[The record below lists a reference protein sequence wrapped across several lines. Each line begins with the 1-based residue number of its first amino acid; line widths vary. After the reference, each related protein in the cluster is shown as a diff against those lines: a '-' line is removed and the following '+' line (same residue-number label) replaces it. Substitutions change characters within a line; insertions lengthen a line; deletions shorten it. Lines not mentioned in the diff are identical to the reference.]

1 MAETESPSRY
11 RLRHIRVERFRSDTT
26 FRPPS
31 RDLSGISS
39 GRNRDV
45 HGPMLEQQFAAAFVA
60 AHQLLTARDPEVHAG
75 AAGVYLEVES
85 AQDAKLPDL
94 SWASKDIR
102 LGAVRVNDMGAEVGT
117 LFVPAAAEE
126 FLSSKVREYA
136 RESTPTEKP
145 KHEDRFAPVEAVR
158 AATVESLWT
167 DQRPFPADSAARIW
181 WECWCWQDLAA
192 NLARATRR
200 LNLRASERRLH
211 FPEFE
216 VIPVYASGEEIGRL
230 LQNTDAIEELRQASD
245 TPSFFTTTIRRE
257 QDLWVGNLADRI
269 RPPNRDAPAVCIL
282 DSGVAW
288 AHPLIAPA
296 LDSGDC
302 LAVDPSW
309 GVDDHDKYGH
319 GTNMAGAAL
328 YGDLTYPLADQR
340 TINLDFNLESV
351 KFLAPPAVKSTDP
364 LNYGAITQ
372 AAVALPEIEHPERPR
387 VFCMAVTNL
396 DVSGERPTSWSAA
409 LDQACAGVMP
419 GDAPD
424 EGSEL
429 PRRLFFVSAGNIPD
443 ASDPDEVSDPD
454 EFPVEDPAQAWNAIA
469 VGGFT
474 DKADIAA
481 KDNLEGWKGVADVG
495 DRSPYSRISTDW
507 DHSRTPIKPEIVF
520 EAGNRAIS
528 LAETE
533 LLSGV
538 DSLSLLTTNKEFLTQ
553 PLTTFWAT
561 SPATAQAAGMAGAI
575 MARHPDLWPETI
587 RALMV
592 HSAEWTPAM
601 LQQFRA
607 CKGKK
612 RECIALARQFGYG
625 VPKLERALASAQHD
639 LALLSQTHIQ
649 PFKRDRVRS
658 ETGKLVLRHPTF
670 NEVHYY
676 ELPWPKQ
683 ALETL
688 GEQDVRLKITLSY
701 FVEPSPG
708 EMAPVTPARYQSYG
722 LRYELK
728 RPLEPADIFRQR
740 INSLERGE
748 EKLPRAEP
756 DPRWTF
762 GSQSAAAG
770 SLHCDVW
777 SGPAAELAQRGL
789 LAIYPVSGWWRYRTH
804 LNRCNS
810 RGRYG
815 LVVSITADEA
825 EVELYTEIANLIG
838 LGIETEIST

>member
-1 MAETESPSRY
+1 
-11 RLRHIRVERFRSDTT
+11 
-26 FRPPS
+26 
-31 RDLSGISS
+31 
-39 GRNRDV
+39 
-45 HGPMLEQQFAAAFVA
+45 
-60 AHQLLTARDPEVHAG
+60 
-75 AAGVYLEVES
+75 
-85 AQDAKLPDL
+85 
-94 SWASKDIR
+94 
-102 LGAVRVNDMGAEVGT
+102 
-117 LFVPAAAEE
+117 
-126 FLSSKVREYA
+126 
-136 RESTPTEKP
+136 
-145 KHEDRFAPVEAVR
+145 
-158 AATVESLWT
+158 
-167 DQRPFPADSAARIW
+167 
-181 WECWCWQDLAA
+181 
-192 NLARATRR
+192 
-200 LNLRASERRLH
+200 
-211 FPEFE
+211 
-216 VIPVYASGEEIGRL
+216 
-230 LQNTDAIEELRQASD
+230 
-245 TPSFFTTTIRRE
+245 
-257 QDLWVGNLADRI
+257 
-269 RPPNRDAPAVCIL
+269 
-282 DSGVAW
+282 
-288 AHPLIAPA
+288 
-296 LDSGDC
+296 
-302 LAVDPSW
+302 
-309 GVDDHDKYGH
+309 
-319 GTNMAGAAL
+319 
-328 YGDLTYPLADQR
+328 
-340 TINLDFNLESV
+340 
-351 KFLAPPAVKSTDP
+351 
-364 LNYGAITQ
+364 
-372 AAVALPEIEHPERPR
+372 
-387 VFCMAVTNL
+387 
-396 DVSGERPTSWSAA
+396 
-409 LDQACAGVMP
+409 
-419 GDAPD
+419 
-424 EGSEL
+424 
-429 PRRLFFVSAGNIPD
+429 
-443 ASDPDEVSDPD
+443 
-454 EFPVEDPAQAWNAIA
+454 
-469 VGGFT
+469 
-474 DKADIAA
+474 
-481 KDNLEGWKGVADVG
+481 
-495 DRSPYSRISTDW
+495 
-507 DHSRTPIKPEIVF
+507 
-520 EAGNRAIS
+520 
-528 LAETE
+528 
-533 LLSGV
+533 
-538 DSLSLLTTNKEFLTQ
+538 
-553 PLTTFWAT
+553 
-561 SPATAQAAGMAGAI
+561 

-649 PFKRDRVRS
+649 PFKRDRVRN

-683 ALETL
+683 ALEAL

-708 EMAPVTPARYQSYG
+708 EMAPVTPARYQCYG

-825 EVELYTEIANLIG
+825 EVELYTEIANLIR